1 MPRRES
7 RSSRRAVL
15 GAAILLSRRG
25 GLDSF
30 SISDLGEEIG
40 VSKSCIYQHFESRS
54 ELLAEA
60 VLNYAE
66 ALSADAI
73 KAAAQAPKGLRR
85 LVRMLDVWLGDYVL
99 RGGCLILR
107 AGSESAGRAESAVS
121 LSVAQAVT
129 TWRGLLALQLKDAAH
144 IGEINPSVDLQH
156 LVFEVFSFALGVQHD
171 HLFLGDSVEFRHS
184 VLKGIFGR
192 HGIEVPVE
200 ASRRVLPSGALRH
213 AQTTC

>member
-107 AGSESAGRAESAVS
+107 AGSESAGRAENAVS

-129 TWRGLLALQLKDAAH
+129 T
-144 IGEINPSVDLQH
+144 
-156 LVFEVFSFALGVQHD
+156 
-171 HLFLGDSVEFRHS
+171 
-184 VLKGIFGR
+184 
-192 HGIEVPVE
+192 
-200 ASRRVLPSGALRH
+200 
-213 AQTTC
+213 